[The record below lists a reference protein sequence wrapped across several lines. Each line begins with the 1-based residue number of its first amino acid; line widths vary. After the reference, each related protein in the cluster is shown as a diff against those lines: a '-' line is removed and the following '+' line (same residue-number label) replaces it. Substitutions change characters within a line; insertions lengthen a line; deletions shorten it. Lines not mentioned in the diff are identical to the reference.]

1 MCQYHGRVLS
11 CEEIYEVLRC
21 AKCTRLAVCGSGH
34 PYIVPMNYTWDCVN
48 GRLHFFLTSCG
59 CGEKVRCLRKNNKV
73 ALEFEVAGENGCMC
87 TVVAKGTVVD
97 MGRVGGATDNTC
109 GCGCNG
115 CNGWNNGC
123 GCNGCGCNGCGC
135 NGCNGCNGN
144 NGCGCNNGCNCVS
157 CYCCRYPN
165 GCVCCYCPGNGVGGD
180 SDTGRLSIEIRTDSI
195 SGRAFSNCCNG

>member
-87 TVVAKGTVVD
+87 TVVAKGTVDEKVLLALRTKADLAKTLVD
-97 MGRVGGATDNTC
+97 DYR
-109 GCGCNG
+109 
-115 CNGWNNGC
+115 
-123 GCNGCGCNGCGC
+123 
-135 NGCNGCNGN
+135 
-144 NGCGCNNGCNCVS
+144 
-157 CYCCRYPN
+157 
-165 GCVCCYCPGNGVGGD
+165 
-180 SDTGRLSIEIRTDSI
+180 
-195 SGRAFSNCCNG
+195 SGRNPFVQ

>member
-59 CGEKVRCLRKNNKV
+59 WGEKVRCLRKNNKV

-109 GCGCNG
+109 GCGCG

-123 GCNGCGCNGCGC
+123 GCNN
-135 NGCNGCNGN
+135 
-144 NGCGCNNGCNCVS
+144 GCNNGCNCVS

>member
-73 ALEFEVAGENGCMC
+73 AAEFEVAGENGCMC
-87 TVVAKGTVVD
+87 TVVARGPWSTWAVS
-97 MGRVGGATDNTC
+97 AAPPTTTC

-123 GCNGCGCNGCGC
+123 GCNGNNGCGC
-135 NGCNGCNGN
+135 NN
-144 NGCGCNNGCNCVS
+144 GCNNGCNCVS